1 MTTEPSTCKNQAQ
14 KVNINSKV
22 KAAKTLVMR
31 DVSIWQI
38 IRWSHDACYINVVI
52 TSMIIGVQR
61 TIRYVD
67 LLDAPHSGGVT
78 LDELNALG
86 KLRQILRQIII
97 VDLKSL
103 EQQLWGDGGGDFS
116 QCVCMDTHGSAWRY
130 KEAQM
135 KEALHL
141 VVDDENYG
149 MG

>member
-1 MTTEPSTCKNQAQ
+1 
-14 KVNINSKV
+14 
-22 KAAKTLVMR
+22 
-31 DVSIWQI
+31 
-38 IRWSHDACYINVVI
+38 
-52 TSMIIGVQR
+52 MIIGVQR

-116 QCVCMDTHGSAWRY
+116 QCVCMDTHGSA
-130 KEAQM
+130 
-135 KEALHL
+135 
-141 VVDDENYG
+141 
-149 MG
+149 